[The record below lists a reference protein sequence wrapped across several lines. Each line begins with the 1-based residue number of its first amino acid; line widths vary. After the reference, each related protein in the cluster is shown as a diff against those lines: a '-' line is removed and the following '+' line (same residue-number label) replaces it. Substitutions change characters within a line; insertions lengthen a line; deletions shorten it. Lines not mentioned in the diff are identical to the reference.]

1 MAWNLH
7 ASGLA
12 NFPAATSFLWAAVLL
27 CPFLFVAVVA
37 WRSRAGAFPGILAV
51 LAAFLL
57 AAAPLACISDR
68 FSEGC
73 KQALGSKQALEQA
86 LGSGLSFMHFAPLLH
101 IQNSPIG
108 STKHP

>member
-73 KQALGSKQALEQA
+73 KQALGS
-86 LGSGLSFMHFAPLLH
+86 GLSFMHFAPLLH